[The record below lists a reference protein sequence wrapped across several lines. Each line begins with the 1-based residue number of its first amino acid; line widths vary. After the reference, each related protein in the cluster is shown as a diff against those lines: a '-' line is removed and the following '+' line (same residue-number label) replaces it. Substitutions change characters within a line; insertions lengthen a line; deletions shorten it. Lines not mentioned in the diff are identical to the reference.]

1 MRSQGPASHWIPW
14 TWTHVVSRKQL
25 RIAAS
30 KLSSASSACLLRYIE
45 LCEDQAMSF
54 IQGLFGLGHGRR
66 CFGPFCQT
74 QGHLSG
80 SGGMHAWCQCK
91 TPQISAEQRQL
102 QFDLSRLVQ
111 QSDISQTMHHIIH
124 ACWLETRQ
132 EVDRSQTKGIY
143 QFTCLRSKPVS
154 LDCHYHIV

>member
-1 MRSQGPASHWIPW
+1 MHCFWYKWTRLLSIHCYHVHEIMESYTTRKMQRKGDCSASSAYCKTVRPSMRSQGPASHWIPW

-74 QGHLSG
+74 LTFLRGHLVG
-80 SGGMHAWCQCK
+80 SGGMHASARH
-91 TPQISAEQRQL
+91 TP
-102 QFDLSRLVQ
+102 
-111 QSDISQTMHHIIH
+111 DICRAAGS
-124 ACWLETRQ
+124 
-132 EVDRSQTKGIY
+132 
-143 QFTCLRSKPVS
+143 
-154 LDCHYHIV
+154 